1 MTRRTRLWLV
11 VAGIVFTLI
20 NAGGALIAAVR
31 GELGHTLTHVVLLVA
46 TYGVWRFALQR
57 ARRDDPATELAEQQL
72 GRLEQSVDAIAV
84 QLERIG
90 EAQRFMVKVQQE
102 RAEDVS
108 EPTARPSGEAS

>member
-11 VAGIVFTLI
+11 VAGVVFTFV
-20 NAGGALIAAVR
+20 NAGGAVVAAIN
-31 GELGHTLTHVVLLVA
+31 GEAGHTLTHVALLVA
-46 TYGVWRFALQR
+46 TYGVWQFALRR
-57 ARRDDPATELAEQQL
+57 ARQDEPATELGEQQL
-72 GRLEQSVDAIAV
+72 DRLEQSVDAIAV

-102 RAEDVS
+102 RAEDGS